1 MADGVVQEK
10 LQQSGRTT
18 PLTMPRA
25 QIERDLVRLGLT
37 PKEAQIYL
45 VALELGPSPVQDF
58 AKQSGVNRA
67 TAYVMVES
75 LIERGLMS
83 SVERNGKRLFAA
95 EPPERLKRVVYDEE
109 ARITDAK
116 SALDKILPE
125 LATLVQAA
133 PERPRVRFYEG
144 IDGLEAMRQDFFG
157 GEKKYELLLISSADD
172 YHRVAA
178 LARRLPHAKRVEHT
192 RGFERCIF
200 TSQRPAAELKK
211 IMPSVEHIERHRV
224 PHGEYPLSGEIAV
237 YGDKVAM
244 LSYHGKVM
252 GVLVESPFLAQTA
265 TSLFNLAWQTAK
277 QHERFD

>member
-1 MADGVVQEK
+1 MADGVTPVQIQKE
-10 LQQSGRTT
+10 GRTT

-25 QIERDLVRLGLT
+25 HIERELVRLGLT
-37 PKEAQIYL
+37 PKEAQVYL
-45 VALELGPSPVQDF
+45 AALELGPSPVQDF
-58 AKQSGVNRA
+58 SKQSGVNRA
-67 TAYVMVES
+67 TAYIIVES

-83 SVERNGKRLFAA
+83 SVERNGRRLFAA

-109 ARITDAK
+109 TRITDAK

-144 IDGLEAMRQDFFG
+144 VDGLEAMRQDFFSG
-157 GEKKYELLLISSADD
+157 TKKHELLLISSADD

-178 LARRLPHAKRVEHT
+178 LARRLPHAKRMEHT

-200 TSQRPAAELKK
+200 TSRQPAADLKK
-211 IMPSVEHIERHRV
+211 VLPSVERIERYRV
-224 PHGEYPLSGEIAV
+224 PHNEYPLAGEIAV
-237 YGDKVAM
+237 YGDRVAM

-265 TSLFNLAWQTAK
+265 TSLFDLAWQTAK

>member
-1 MADGVVQEK
+1 MADGVVQI
-10 LQQSGRTT
+10 QTQTSGRLS
-18 PLTMPRA
+18 PLAMPRA
-25 QIERDLVRLGLT
+25 HIERELVRLGLS

-45 VALELGPSPVQDF
+45 AALELGPAPVQDF

-95 EPPERLKRVVYDEE
+95 EPPERLARVLKEEE
-109 ARITDAK
+109 ARIIDAK
-116 SALDKILPE
+116 SALEKILPE
-125 LATLVQAA
+125 LGVLVQAA

-144 IDGLEAMRQDFFG
+144 VDGLEAMRQDFFV
-157 GEKKYELLLISSADD
+157 GETKHELLLISSADD
-172 YHRVAA
+172 YHRIAA
-178 LARRLPHAKRVEHT
+178 LARRLPHAKRMEYA
-192 RGFERCIF
+192 RGSERCIF
-200 TSQRPAAELKK
+200 TSQRSVAELKK
-211 IMPSVEHIERHRV
+211 IIPSVERVERYRV
-224 PHGEYPLSGEIAV
+224 PHGDFPLSGEIAV
-237 YGDKVAM
+237 YGDKLAM

-265 TSLFNLAWQTAK
+265 TSLFNLAWETAK